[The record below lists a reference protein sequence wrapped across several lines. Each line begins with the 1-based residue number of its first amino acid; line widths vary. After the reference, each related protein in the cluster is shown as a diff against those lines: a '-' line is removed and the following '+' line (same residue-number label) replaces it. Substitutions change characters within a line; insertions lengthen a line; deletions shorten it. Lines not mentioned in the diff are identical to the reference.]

1 MRFLKHNLLK
11 DEGINP
17 FQLQL
22 FRLLNGRKIRLRDRN
37 MRLLNNLNCTIYTG
51 FTLELNGYRNID

>member
-22 FRLLNGRKIRLRDRN
+22 FRLLNGRKIRLRREIEICD
-37 MRLLNNLNCTIYTG
+37 II
-51 FTLELNGYRNID
+51 E

>member
-22 FRLLNGRKIRLRDRN
+22 FRFLNGRKIRLRDRN
-37 MRLLNNLNCTIYTG
+37 MRLLNNLNCTIYTQD
-51 FTLELNGYRNID
+51 LLSN